1 VEPQDMEAIVWR
13 ADAFALV
20 ETARGEGA
28 YRTLAEWPLGEG
40 RT

>member
-1 VEPQDMEAIVWR
+1 MAAVAWR
-13 ADAFALV
+13 AKAFALV

-40 RT
+40 KN